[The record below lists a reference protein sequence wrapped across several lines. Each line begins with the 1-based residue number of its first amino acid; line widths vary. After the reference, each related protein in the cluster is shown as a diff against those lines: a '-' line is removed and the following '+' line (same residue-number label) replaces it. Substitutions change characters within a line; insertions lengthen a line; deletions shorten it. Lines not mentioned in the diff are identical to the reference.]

1 MNHSLL
7 VAESSKGGSREKRN
21 PKKQPCRKKDFEEL
35 YQ

>member
-7 VAESSKGGSREKRN
+7 VAESKGGSRERRN
-21 PKKQPCRKKDFEEL
+21 PKKQVGRKKDFEEL

>member
-7 VAESSKGGSREKRN
+7 VAEGSKAASREKRN
-21 PKKQPCRKKDFEEL
+21 PKKQSVKRKDFEEL